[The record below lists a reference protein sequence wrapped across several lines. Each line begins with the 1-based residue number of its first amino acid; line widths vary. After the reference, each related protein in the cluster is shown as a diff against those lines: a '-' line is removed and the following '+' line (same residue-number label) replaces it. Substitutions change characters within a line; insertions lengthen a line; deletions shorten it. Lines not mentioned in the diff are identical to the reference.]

1 MRGAADLRAQAEA
14 KRHMSGI
21 ARRVGPGLSL
31 AADRLMMLQHAQEL
45 EAEAVG
51 LEAQAD
57 ALAVRHLRRSRH
69 VDDDRRGGSR
79 LRLAHRGE
87 CSRSEQCGT
96 NPRSQ

>member
-1 MRGAADLRAQAEA
+1 VRGAADLRAQAEA

-57 ALAVRHLRRSRH
+57 AL
-69 VDDDRRGGSR
+69 DGK
-79 LRLAHRGE
+79 
-87 CSRSEQCGT
+87 
-96 NPRSQ
+96 SQPAKSNATASH